1 MLAQCL
7 HELTS
12 IRRDAVEA
20 FHYLT
25 RWLSAF
31 MPQVAIGLALSL
43 VAIWML
49 NPWDELIIERAA
61 EFRRDVPQATLIARW
76 LSYLGDFLGFN
87 VVLFVI
93 LRLSGRVLGS
103 QRLARLAVACLLCA
117 CLAGAAANL
126 SRTLTGR
133 PRPSTPLPDGLYG
146 PSLHSS
152 MHALPSA
159 HAATAFGGALP
170 ALMIDPRIGAPLTLF
185 AASVG
190 WSRMQ
195 LNRHHLTDVLVSLV
209 LAMTF
214 SLPLSQWAR
223 QQPLPSRATAS
234 LTTSHELA
242 TSRHPL

>member
-1 MLAQCL
+1 MLARCL

-20 FHYLT
+20 FQYLT
-25 RWLSAF
+25 RWLGAF
-31 MPQVAIGLALSL
+31 TPQLAIGLALSL
-43 VAIWML
+43 AAIWVL
-49 NPWDELIIERAA
+49 HPWDELMMERAA
-61 EFRRDVPQATLIARW
+61 DFRKDVPQAILIARW

-87 VVLFVI
+87 VLLFVI
-93 LRLSGRVLGS
+93 LRVVGRTLGS
-103 QRLARLAVACLLCA
+103 QRLARLAVASLLCA
-117 CLAGAAANL
+117 CLAGAAANV

-170 ALMIDPRIGAPLTLF
+170 AVMIDPRIGVPLTLF

-195 LNRHHLTDVLVSLV
+195 LNRHHLTDVLVSLI
-209 LAMTF
+209 LAWSF
-214 SLPLSQWAR
+214 SLPLSHWALQR
-223 QQPLPSRATAS
+223 RHPFRKAAPSLPSN
-234 LTTSHELA
+234 ELA

>member
-1 MLAQCL
+1 MLAHCL

-12 IRRDAVEA
+12 IRRDTAEA

-25 RWLSAF
+25 RWLGVFTA
-31 MPQVAIGLALSL
+31 QVAIGLALSL
-43 VAIWML
+43 GAIWML
-49 NPWDELIIERAA
+49 NPWDELIMELAA
-61 EFRRDVPQATLIARW
+61 EFRQAVPQATLIARW

-87 VVLFVI
+87 AVLFVV
-93 LRLSGRVLGS
+93 LRLAGRAFRS

-126 SRTLTGR
+126 FRTLTGR

-170 ALMIDPRIGAPLTLF
+170 VMMIDPRIGAPLTVF

-195 LNRHHLTDVLVSLV
+195 LNRHHLTDVLVSFV
-209 LAMTF
+209 LALTF
-214 SLPLSQWAR
+214 SLPLSKWAR
-223 QQPLPSRATAS
+223 QRALPSRATAS
-234 LTTSHELA
+234 LTTHHELA
-242 TSRHPL
+242 TTRHTL

>member
-1 MLAQCL
+1 MLARCL

-20 FHYLT
+20 FQYLT

-49 NPWDELIIERAA
+49 HPWDELMMERAA
-61 EFRRDVPQATLIARW
+61 EFRKDVPQATLIARW
-76 LSYLGDFLGFN
+76 LSYVGDFLGFN

-93 LRLSGRVLGS
+93 LRVAGRTLGS
-103 QRLARLAVACLLCA
+103 QRLARLAVASLLCA
-117 CLAGAAANL
+117 CMAGAAANL
-126 SRTLTGR
+126 SRTLMGR

-159 HAATAFGGALP
+159 HAATVFGGALP
-170 ALMIDPRIGAPLTLF
+170 AMMVDPRLGTPLTLF

-209 LAMTF
+209 LALSF
-214 SLPLSQWAR
+214 SLPLSHWALQR
-223 QQPLPSRATAS
+223 RLPSRKAAPS
-234 LTTSHELA
+234 MPPHELA
-242 TSRHPL
+242 PSRQSL

>member
-1 MLAQCL
+1 MLANCL
-7 HELTS
+7 HELTL

-20 FHYLT
+20 CHYVT

-31 MPQVAIGLALSL
+31 MPQVAIGLAFSL

-49 NPWDELIIERAA
+49 NPWDELIVERAA
-61 EFRRDVPQATLIARW
+61 EFRSDVPQVTLIARW
-76 LSYLGDFLGFN
+76 LSFLGDFLGFN

-93 LRLSGRVLGS
+93 LRTAGRVLDS
-103 QRLARLAVACLLCA
+103 PRLVRLAVASLLCA
-117 CLAGAAANL
+117 CFAGAAANL
-126 SRTLTGR
+126 SRSLTGR
-133 PRPSTPLPDGLYG
+133 PRPSTPIPDGLYG

-170 ALMIDPRIGAPLTLF
+170 AVMIDPRIGAPLTLF

-190 WSRMQ
+190 WSRVQ
-195 LNRHHLTDVLVSLV
+195 LNRHHLTDVLVSFM
-209 LAMTF
+209 LALTF

-223 QQPLPSRATAS
+223 QRGIPSRATAS
-234 LTTSHELA
+234 LTTPHELA